1 VDFNN
6 RPTVSHLE
14 DVNTVRKAHFDLDG
28 VVGLA
33 VVNFDFALTDAPFLR
48 GHAGLDTFLVPGID
62 PDVGIGGFDPQL
74 GLAGDG
80 EGLRPFL
87 GVC

>member
-14 DVNTVRKAHFDLDG
+14 DVNTVGKVDLDLYRVAGLVVVDFDL
-28 VVGLA
+28 
-33 VVNFDFALTDAPFLR
+33 ALTDAPFLR
-48 GHAGLDTFLVPGID
+48 GHAGLDTFLIPGVD

-74 GLAGDG
+74 GSATDG